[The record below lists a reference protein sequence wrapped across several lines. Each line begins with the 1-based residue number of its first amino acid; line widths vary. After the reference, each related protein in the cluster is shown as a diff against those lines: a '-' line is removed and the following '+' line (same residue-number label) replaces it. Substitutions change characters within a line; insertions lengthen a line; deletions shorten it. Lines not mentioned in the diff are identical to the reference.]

1 MFAVGWSNQNLTI
14 MKTTDKKERCEPCDQ
29 SFGEKIKEIVDD
41 VKNYT
46 RKEYRNRKK
55 EVEAAF
61 STRKK

>member
-1 MFAVGWSNQNLTI
+1 